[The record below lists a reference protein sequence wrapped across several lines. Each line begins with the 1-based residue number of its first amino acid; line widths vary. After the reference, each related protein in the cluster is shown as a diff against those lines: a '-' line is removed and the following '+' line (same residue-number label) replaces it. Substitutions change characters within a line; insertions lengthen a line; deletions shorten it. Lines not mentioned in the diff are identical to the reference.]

1 MGRGRRFDDA
11 EAALVFR
18 RAAELAH
25 PEPGE
30 RPQLD
35 AAALAE
41 IGRQVGLPEEAVRR
55 AVREQ
60 RLGLLERQPRR
71 WWRLEGDGVAV
82 VEDVLRRDRASAE
95 EALADALSRR
105 GMEQTA
111 AWGERSRWQPDEERR
126 RRLVGAWAART
137 CLHALGRVDVRV
149 RDADGTVRVRL
160 EGRLRW
166 PRWIAAVV
174 AWAAVLFFSPLV
186 VAGLVASE
194 DSIVFRVF
202 LTLLVFVLPMVGIV
216 RLARGSLATARRHVR
231 EALATVLN
239 DARTRTP
246 RSHSHP

>member
-30 RPQLD
+30 RAELD
-35 AAALAE
+35 AAALAD

-60 RLGLLERQPRR
+60 RLGLLERAPRR
-71 WWRLEGDGVAV
+71 WWRLEGDGVAA
-82 VEDVLRRDRASAE
+82 VEDVLHRDRASAE
-95 EALADALSRR
+95 EALAVALRRR

-111 AWGERSRWQPDEERR
+111 AWGERTRWQAGEDHR
-126 RRLVGAWAART
+126 RRLVGAWSART
-137 CLHALGRVDVRV
+137 CLRAVSRVDVRV
-149 RDADGTVRVRL
+149 READGTLRLRL

-166 PRWIAAVV
+166 PRWIAAGA

-186 VAGLVASE
+186 VAGLVAS
-194 DSIVFRVF
+194 DDTIVFRVF

-216 RLARGSLATARRHVR
+216 RLARGSLTTARRHVR

-239 DARTRTP
+239 DVRARTP
-246 RSHSHP
+246 RPHARG